1 MLIDCK
7 RGRIITQAVRDR
19 LEACCQVPTEDA
31 AFQRMVLGDAP
42 SLDAAVL
49 CVRIV
54 ARLASA
60 ANKVTTEEKED
71 WESDDDE

>member
-1 MLIDCK
+1 MIECK
-7 RGRIITQAVRDR
+7 RGRIVTQAVRGR
-19 LEACCQVPTEDA
+19 LEECCEVPTDDA

-42 SLDAAVL
+42 SLDAAVV
-49 CVRIV
+49 CVRMV

-71 WESDDDE
+71 WESEDDE